1 MTLDTLWY
9 TRCPV
14 PTAFSVAT
22 RLGWLDEEFAHDG
35 IRLSSLATST
45 DPTVRQSHFEHTLP
59 NSLRHGGGIP
69 PLYARRQG
77 GDLRIVGFSLGHSVQ
92 RILALP
98 GSGIHTIRD
107 LAGKRLGVQ
116 RRVNDAIDFWAA
128 TTLRGYDLILKQ
140 ATLSAADVTLVDIK
154 VARRFVDD
162 TTASN
167 GESATLWDA
176 RHMLGSQRDA
186 VAALLRGEID
196 AIFTQ
201 GANSVTLEAFLGA
214 IVVGEVSHAGAPS
227 EWVNNQPYPLTLSG
241 PLIDEH
247 PDIAYRLIARVRDA
261 GVWARDHETEAKR
274 IIAAETALP
283 EELVDR
289 AFGPKIHEQLEL
301 DLSPA
306 LVTAYQT
313 LHDHLVAHGFISG
326 PVDLD
331 AFIDADAFAAS
342 SGPTH
347 PSGLRRAVG

>member
-22 RLGWLDEEFAHDG
+22 RLGWLDEEFARDG
-35 IRLSSLATST
+35 IRLRSLASSA
-45 DPTVRQSHFEHTLP
+45 DPTIRQSHFEHTLP

-77 GDLRIVGFSLGHSVQ
+77 GDLRIVGFSLGDSAQ

-98 GSGIHTIRD
+98 GKGIHSVHD

-116 RRVNDAIDFWAA
+116 RRLNDAIDFWAA

-140 ATLSAADVTLVDIK
+140 ARLSAADVTLVDIK

-162 TTASN
+162 TTTGN

-186 VAALLRGEID
+186 VAALLRGEVD

-201 GANSVTLEAFLGA
+201 GANSVTLQAFLGA

-247 PDIAYRLIARVRDA
+247 PDIASRLIARVREA
-261 GVWARDHETEAKR
+261 GVWARDHEIETKR

-289 AFGPKIHEQLEL
+289 AYGPKIHEQLEL
-301 DLSPA
+301 DLSP
-306 LVTAYQT
+306 VVSSAYRE
-313 LHDHLVAHGFISG
+313 LHDDLLARGFISG

-331 AFIDADAFAAS
+331 AFIDEDAFAAS
-342 SGPTH
+342 FGAGH
-347 PSGLRRAVG
+347 RSGLRRAAG